1 MPKIIPSASA
11 ATALTGRTLMSTA
24 TITAPATK
32 ITRPE
37 WARPPTIASRGSRLR
52 SQFSFLKAA
61 PHLTSGPGSGRMRRR
76 PDRLGCSSAP
86 PPRHD
91 HLSVRTLGPRKH
103 DLRQWDGIE
112 SSQMLV
118 LFRHNVLEQPR
129 AFP

>member
-1 MPKIIPSASA
+1 MPKGFAGQDRRWPARVEGH
-11 ATALTGRTLMSTA
+11 AL
-24 TITAPATK
+24 
-32 ITRPE
+32 E
-37 WARPPTIASRGSRLR
+37 
-52 SQFSFLKAA
+52 AA